1 MPRAT
6 ESNTTAEKPL
16 AERRPARYSAS
27 LNKHQQR
34 TEATKAKLLQ
44 AALRIFTRDGFEAA
58 RIDDIASEAGYTR
71 GAFYAHFG
79 SKEDLFF
86 AMVEDQSNKHMQRIQ
101 KALGRCTTDASRLQT
116 LREYYVMR
124 VADRQWSILTLEFK
138 LYALRHPKLRAKL
151 AEMHRSI
158 RMKIKWEG
166 LESILPAAL
175 MCAPQDEAV
184 LKVTLHAILHGLVLE
199 SAYDPASISEA
210 KVKVQLRRLFDL
222 LLTK

>member
-1 MPRAT
+1 MRRAT
-6 ESNTTAEKPL
+6 ESNTAAKRSI
-16 AERRPARYSAS
+16 AKRRPPEDLTS

-44 AALRIFTRDGFEAA
+44 AAQRIFTRDGFEAA

-86 AMVEDQSNKHMQRIQ
+86 AMVEDQSNKHMELIR
-101 KALGRCTTDASRLQT
+101 KALAQCKTDTSRLQT

-124 VADRQWSILTLEFK
+124 VTDRQWSILALEFK

-151 AEMHRSI
+151 AEMHRNI
-158 RMKIKWEG
+158 RMKITWEG
-166 LESILPAAL
+166 LEGVLPAAL
-175 MCAPQDEAV
+175 MCAPQDEAA
-184 LKVTLHAILHGLVLE
+184 LKVTLHAILNGLVLE
-199 SAYDPASISEA
+199 SAYDPASISNA
-210 KVKVQLRRLFDL
+210 QVKAQLRRLFDFL
-222 LLTK
+222 LSK